1 MKKDTYERACLEITE
16 FENEDVIATS
26 GLPQSPSLHQQS
38 LDHYEGRGFL
48 QNGHLPFD

>member
-1 MKKDTYERACLEITE
+1 MKKDTYERAELEITE

-26 GLPQSPSLHQQS
+26 GLPQTPDQHSQS
-38 LDHYEGRGFL
+38 LSAYEGRGFL

>member
-1 MKKDTYERACLEITE
+1 MKKDTYERAELEITE

-26 GLPQSPSLHQQS
+26 GLVPNNP
-38 LDHYEGRGFL
+38 DHFDHLSTYEGRGFL